1 MNGNASYRLSD
12 TVILSV
18 EAVEAPEVVTSDAID
33 DRLQAT
39 YARVGMTRGKLE
51 ALAGVSARR
60 WWPEGTNYVEGA
72 ISAGRQALDAA
83 GIEPDQIGLL
93 INASVSRP
101 HIEPAIAT
109 QVHDSLGLPTSCLNF
124 DVTNACLGFVN
135 SMQLAGT
142 MLDAGQID
150 YALVVTS
157 EGTREPQE
165 RTLDRLEHQDTTR
178 AQIREAFA
186 TLTVGSGAAAM
197 VLGRASE
204 HPEGHRLLG
213 GVSRAGTAH
222 HQLCVASM
230 QEMKTDSQG
239 LFVEGLALAVDTWKD
254 AKEEFDWEEMDVY
267 VAHQTSSVHIRGLCD
282 SLGLSL
288 GRFPMTLT
296 EHGNTASASVP
307 FTLAKHSPQLN
318 SGDRVLLMGIGSGLN
333 TSFAELAW

>member
-12 TVILSV
+12 TAILSV

-33 DRLQAT
+33 DRLEAT
-39 YARVGMTRGKLE
+39 YARIGMTRGKLE

-60 WWPEGTNYVEGA
+60 WWPEGTSYVDGA
-72 ISAGRQALDAA
+72 IEAGRLALSAA
-83 GIEPDQIGLL
+83 GIEPDRIGLL

-109 QVHDSLGLPTSCLNF
+109 QVHDALGLPTSCLNF

-165 RTLDRLEHQDTTR
+165 RTLDRLEHEETTR

-204 HPEGHRLLG
+204 HPEGNRILG

-222 HQLCVASM
+222 HKLCVASM

-254 AKEEFDWEEMDVY
+254 AKEEFDWEEMDAY
-267 VAHQTSSVHIRGLCD
+267 IAHQTSSVHIRGLCD
-282 SLGLSL
+282 SLGLPSE
-288 GRFPMTLT
+288 RFPLTLA

-307 FTLAKHSPQLN
+307 FTLAKHQEQLS